1 MTIITRLDVFLCLF
15 YRMKKLD
22 GGSYTKNEITLRI
35 LEGMA
40 LNYPSCCIF
49 SMASKYRR
57 QKWDRKG
64 DCLERKIIKMGAQ
77 RKLWLKA
84 VTLLPRFLKTFSQDY
99 YHGG

>member
-1 MTIITRLDVFLCLF
+1 MTKITRLDVFLCLF
-15 YRMKKLD
+15 HKIKNYLLNVTAW
-22 GGSYTKNEITLRI
+22 GSYTKNEITLRI

-64 DCLERKIIKMGAQ
+64 DCLERKIIKKGA
-77 RKLWLKA
+77 
-84 VTLLPRFLKTFSQDY
+84 
-99 YHGG
+99 

>member
-1 MTIITRLDVFLCLF
+1 MKFISVFKLTGLGVVCITIITRPGVFICLF
-15 YRMKKLD
+15 HRMKNYLLNVTTNSL
-22 GGSYTKNEITLRI
+22 GLLYTKNEITLRI

-64 DCLERKIIKMGAQ
+64 DCLERKIIKKGA
-77 RKLWLKA
+77 
-84 VTLLPRFLKTFSQDY
+84 
-99 YHGG
+99 